1 MTNNDKNRV
10 LGRENARDV
19 SPEEFDRIMTT
30 LRKGKNTVT
39 YVFTSVFHPDV

>member
-1 MTNNDKNRV
+1 MPIDNEKRV